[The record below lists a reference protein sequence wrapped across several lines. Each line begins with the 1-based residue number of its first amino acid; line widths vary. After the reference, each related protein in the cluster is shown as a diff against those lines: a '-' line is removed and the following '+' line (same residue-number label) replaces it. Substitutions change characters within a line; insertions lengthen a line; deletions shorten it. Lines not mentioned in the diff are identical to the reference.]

1 MSHIYENDTK
11 PILSDPPYLLQFI
24 LSVVLSV
31 LCGATIMFMWNWFVV
46 PLGLP
51 MIGLVQALGL
61 DTLITFIV
69 TTRVN
74 TTPPRSILGSLD
86 HCYHLCASHIV
97 RRVAAPFLHVTQED
111 VIMDTQMVLTHTGKI
126 YFNRSLGLE
135 FLTVGDYG
143 KENNIKAD
151 FLGLTKRL
159 RAFSTTT
166 LTLWT
171 SGLRLSAARRDAP

>member
-1 MSHIYENDTK
+1 MPHIYENDTK

-74 TTPPRSILGSLD
+74 TTPPTRSGIVGLLLSLMHFSHCSSGGCSISSCNLGGCHNGYTNGID
-86 HCYHLCASHIV
+86 PH
-97 RRVAAPFLHVTQED
+97 
-111 VIMDTQMVLTHTGKI
+111 G
-126 YFNRSLGLE
+126 
-135 FLTVGDYG
+135 
-143 KENNIKAD
+143 
-151 FLGLTKRL
+151 
-159 RAFSTTT
+159 
-166 LTLWT
+166 
-171 SGLRLSAARRDAP
+171 

>member
-74 TTPPRSILGSLD
+74 TTPPDPFWIVGSLLSPMRFS
-86 HCYHLCASHIV
+86 HCSPGGCSISSCNPGGCHNGYTNGIDPH
-97 RRVAAPFLHVTQED
+97 
-111 VIMDTQMVLTHTGKI
+111 G
-126 YFNRSLGLE
+126 
-135 FLTVGDYG
+135 
-143 KENNIKAD
+143 
-151 FLGLTKRL
+151 
-159 RAFSTTT
+159 
-166 LTLWT
+166 
-171 SGLRLSAARRDAP
+171 

>member
-46 PLGLP
+46 
-51 MIGLVQALGL
+51 QALGL

-74 TTPPRSILGSLD
+74 TTPPD
-86 HCYHLCASHIV
+86 
-97 RRVAAPFLHVTQED
+97 PFWDRWITAITYAL
-111 VIMDTQMVLTHTGKI
+111 
-126 YFNRSLGLE
+126 
-135 FLTVGDYG
+135 
-143 KENNIKAD
+143 
-151 FLGLTKRL
+151 
-159 RAFSTTT
+159 
-166 LTLWT
+166 LTLFAGW
-171 SGLRLSAARRDAP
+171 LLHFFM

>member
-1 MSHIYENDTK
+1 MYHIYENDTK

-74 TTPPRSILGSLD
+74 TNPD
-86 HCYHLCASHIV
+86 
-97 RRVAAPFLHVTQED
+97 PFWDRWITAITYAL
-111 VIMDTQMVLTHTGKI
+111 
-126 YFNRSLGLE
+126 
-135 FLTVGDYG
+135 
-143 KENNIKAD
+143 
-151 FLGLTKRL
+151 
-159 RAFSTTT
+159 
-166 LTLWT
+166 LTLFAGW
-171 SGLRLSAARRDAP
+171 LLHFFM

>member
-11 PILSDPPYLLQFI
+11 PILSAPPYLLQFI

-74 TTPPRSILGSLD
+74 TTPPTHSGIVGSLLSPMRFS
-86 HCYHLCASHIV
+86 HCSPGGCSISSCNPGGCHNGYTNGIDPH
-97 RRVAAPFLHVTQED
+97 R
-111 VIMDTQMVLTHTGKI
+111 
-126 YFNRSLGLE
+126 
-135 FLTVGDYG
+135 
-143 KENNIKAD
+143 
-151 FLGLTKRL
+151 
-159 RAFSTTT
+159 
-166 LTLWT
+166 
-171 SGLRLSAARRDAP
+171 